1 MILASLGRGRQ
12 AKQKVS
18 GETLPSFLYL
28 GELLPLNGA
37 APE

>member
-1 MILASLGRGRQ
+1 MILASSGRGRQ

-18 GETLPSFLYL
+18 GEVLPSFLYL
-28 GELLPLNGA
+28 GELLPVNGA

>member
-18 GETLPSFLYL
+18 GEALPSFCTWANYFL
-28 GELLPLNGA
+28 LNGA